1 MQRTDIN
8 FILQEDE
15 QEIKFKE
22 PGKKSS
28 KFFLFLVIF
37 IVLFLSG
44 LITRNVI
51 SSSTNNP
58 NDYDPITLEPKQPEG
73 IFQRLKYF
81 VFSKEVK
88 LAGVK
93 NDRVNIL
100 LLGMGGLG
108 HDGPYLTDTMIIASF
123 KPSTGEVAMISIPR
137 DLGIYIK
144 GEGWWKINHANHFG
158 ELQKANW
165 GGAFATEVVSET
177 FNIDIPYY
185 VRLDFK
191 AFEEVID
198 EVDGL
203 KVNVENS
210 FTDNQYPAPNDLYK
224 TISFK
229 QGVVEMD
236 GETALEYSRSRHG
249 NNGEGSDFARARRQQ
264 QVILAL
270 KEKVFSFST
279 LANPLKIYN
288 IITTLD
294 KHITT
299 NMQFAD
305 IVTFMKIIKEDLD
318 TKNIKTFVLDNSTD
332 GYLENT
338 VGENGAYMLQPKTG
352 NFDEINNLITN
363 IFNAETQQPQIISAT
378 QESPNYYGDAT
389 IEIQNGTWVAGM
401 AARIESRLEKK
412 GFNIGE
418 LGNTEER
425 PYLLSG
431 IYIIG
436 NDTKTDTANALKEEL
451 GISIRKP
458 PNSLTFA
465 SSSDILIILG
475 TDFEE

>member
-8 FILQEDE
+8 FILQEDA
-15 QEIKFKE
+15 QEPKFKE
-22 PGKKSS
+22 PGKKRS
-28 KFFLFLVIF
+28 KFFLFLGIF
-37 IVLFLSG
+37 AVLFLGG
-44 LITRNVI
+44 LITRSVI

-93 NDRVNIL
+93 DDRVNIL

-137 DLGIYIK
+137 DLAVYIK

-158 ELQKANW
+158 EKQKADW

-177 FNIDIPYY
+177 FKIDIPYY

-198 EVDGL
+198 EVGGI
-203 KVNVENS
+203 KVFVEKS
-210 FTDNQYPAPNDLYK
+210 FVDNQYPTANDLYQ
-224 TISFK
+224 TVSFK
-229 QGVVEMD
+229 QGETEMD
-236 GETALEYSRSRHG
+236 GETSLEYSRSRHG

-299 NMQFAD
+299 NMEFAD

-318 TKNIKTFVLDNSTD
+318 TKNIKTFVLDNSSE

-338 VGENGAYMLQPKTG
+338 VGENGAYMLRSKTG
-352 NFDEINNLITN
+352 NFDEINYLIAN
-363 IFNAETQQPQIISAT
+363 IFNAEPQQAQIVSVQ
-378 QESPNYYGDAT
+378 QESPQYYGDAT
-389 IEIQNGTWVAGM
+389 VEIQNGTWVAGL
-401 AARIESRLEKK
+401 AARVESRLEKK
-412 GFNIGE
+412 GFSIGE

-436 NDTKTDTANALKEEL
+436 DDPKTDTANALKEEL

-458 PNSLTFA
+458 PNNLTFTPN
-465 SSSDILIILG
+465 SDILIILG
-475 TDFEE
+475 TDFTE

>member
-1 MQRTDIN
+1 
-8 FILQEDE
+8 
-15 QEIKFKE
+15 
-22 PGKKSS
+22 
-28 KFFLFLVIF
+28 
-37 IVLFLSG
+37 
-44 LITRNVI
+44 
-51 SSSTNNP
+51 
-58 NDYDPITLEPKQPEG
+58 
-73 IFQRLKYF
+73 
-81 VFSKEVK
+81 
-88 LAGVK
+88 
-93 NDRVNIL
+93 
-100 LLGMGGLG
+100 
-108 HDGPYLTDTMIIASF
+108 
-123 KPSTGEVAMISIPR
+123 
-137 DLGIYIK
+137 
-144 GEGWWKINHANHFG
+144 
-158 ELQKANW
+158 
-165 GGAFATEVVSET
+165 
-177 FNIDIPYY
+177 
-185 VRLDFK
+185 
-191 AFEEVID
+191 
-198 EVDGL
+198 
-203 KVNVENS
+203 
-210 FTDNQYPAPNDLYK
+210 
-224 TISFK
+224 
-229 QGVVEMD
+229 MD